1 MNSQHNPESS
11 LPMPRLFGPEFLV
24 NTFTEGSQFH
34 SQTTALANGAF
45 VVTWVDT
52 SNRADDTSGTA
63 LRAQVFAANGSKLGA
78 EFLVNTAPFGEQT
91 ELSLTALKDGSFVV
105 AWTDFSQSTT
115 DTSEYALLS
124 QHFSATGG
132 KIGAPLLVPVT
143 TTNSQTDAAMTTLSN
158 GDYVVTWGDTS
169 SSTSST
175 YLTSVKLRIFHADG
189 SAASTEISVNTTTA
203 GKQLANSV
211 TALSTGGF
219 VVSWTDGGH
228 IGADTDGVALRAQ
241 IFSASGAKVGND
253 ILLNTSTTGSQVRS
267 DVTALA
273 DGRFAATWESYPNF
287 TVQRVY
293 TQVFAADGSKIGT
306 EHLVSEFGV
315 SVERADPEIATLAD
329 GRYMIAWAD
338 ASHLGGDA
346 TGYAIRAQIFSASGL
361 PDGAAFDVNTT
372 TKSDQYEPSIAV
384 LTDGRVMISW
394 NDLSFAGPGDTSGF
408 AVRGQI
414 IDPRIAAVNVAGTIG
429 NDDLIGTSFA
439 DKLRGGLGNDRI
451 LGTGG
456 ADFLRGDNGNDS
468 LDGGVG
474 NDRIWSG
481 VGADVLTGGAGADVM
496 IFTSAAEAKGDK
508 ITDFEHLMDKISLTA
523 FMPGGHFVG
532 SAALSAAGD
541 VRYDQTSGILSG
553 DVNGDGRADWTL
565 TLQNKA
571 LLTDADFVF

>member
-1 MNSQHNPESS
+1 
-11 LPMPRLFGPEFLV
+11 
-24 NTFTEGSQFH
+24 
-34 SQTTALANGAF
+34 
-45 VVTWVDT
+45 
-52 SNRADDTSGTA
+52 
-63 LRAQVFAANGSKLGA
+63 
-78 EFLVNTAPFGEQT
+78 
-91 ELSLTALKDGSFVV
+91 
-105 AWTDFSQSTT
+105 
-115 DTSEYALLS
+115 
-124 QHFSATGG
+124 
-132 KIGAPLLVPVT
+132 
-143 TTNSQTDAAMTTLSN
+143 
-158 GDYVVTWGDTS
+158 
-169 SSTSST
+169 
-175 YLTSVKLRIFHADG
+175 
-189 SAASTEISVNTTTA
+189 
-203 GKQLANSV
+203 
-211 TALSTGGF
+211 
-219 VVSWTDGGH
+219 
-228 IGADTDGVALRAQ
+228 VALRAQ

-414 IDPRIAAVNVAGTIG
+414 IDPRIAAVNVAGT
-429 NDDLIGTSFA
+429 
-439 DKLRGGLGNDRI
+439 DRI

-571 LLTDADFVF
+571 LLTPPDPHLPKREAKRSAPMPWWACCNGPKAVTGQP